1 MADRD
6 LDLILFGA
14 TSFVG
19 RITSRHLAA
28 RADPALRW
36 AIAGRDPTK
45 LAEVAVA
52 TGADVEQIVADAE
65 DPAAV
70 RSLASRA
77 RVVVSTVGPY
87 VRYGSPLVA
96 AVAASGTQYCD
107 LTGEPQWVRTMIDAH
122 HEEAVGSGAR
132 VVHACGFDSIP
143 SDLGVLFTQRQAI
156 ARFGEP
162 CTSIAMRVTTLKGGA
177 SGGTIASMMDVV
189 TAARSD
195 PAAREVLR
203 NPYALAPAGQRS
215 GPPQPNVLGPTL
227 DRAGGGWVGPFVMA
241 VPNTRIVHR
250 THALLGRPWG
260 DGFEYDEAMALGDG
274 PGGAVKATALTGG
287 IAYFAALA
295 AAGPT
300 RSLLRRVLPQPG
312 EGPSPEQQEAGCFD
326 IHFIGTTASGGRID
340 ARVTGDRDPGYGST
354 APMLTESALALLD
367 PPPTDALPAGVLTPA
382 TAFGAAMIDRLSDHA
397 GMTFTVVDAT

>member
-295 AAGPT
+295 AAGPPG
-300 RSLLRRVLPQPG
+300 RSCAGSSPNRARDRHPSNRRPG
-312 EGPSPEQQEAGCFD
+312 ASTSTSSGPRRRAG
-326 IHFIGTTASGGRID
+326 AS
-340 ARVTGDRDPGYGST
+340 T
-354 APMLTESALALLD
+354 LASR
-367 PPPTDALPAGVLTPA
+367 A
-382 TAFGAAMIDRLSDHA
+382 TAIRGTDRPRRCSPSRHWHSS
-397 GMTFTVVDAT
+397 TRRRPTPSRPVS